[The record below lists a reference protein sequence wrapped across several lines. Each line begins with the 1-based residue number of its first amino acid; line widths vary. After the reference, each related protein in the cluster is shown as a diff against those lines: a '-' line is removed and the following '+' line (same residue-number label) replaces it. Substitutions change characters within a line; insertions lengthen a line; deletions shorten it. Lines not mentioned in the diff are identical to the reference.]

1 MKFEQA
7 QATLRQILARIS
19 SNSTAGELLQ
29 AQRDLDTLLEAL
41 RAKEGLDSIRAAI
54 AAVYDQLVGQ
64 ITQSVLDD
72 LRSRDEAF
80 QRANAALSLIAQK
93 AEQSAATLALEKT
106 RIVLPALNTS
116 IEEIKDLLAAL
127 KRGDQV
133 GATRQA
139 EALWALLEQ
148 VKAKITEI

>member
-80 QRANAALSLIAQK
+80 QQANTALSLIAQK